1 MSIKTSK
8 TQIRSTPFRRT
19 SRGAE
24 APAKDHGLP
33 NLDHDAEFAFM
44 RLQIFALAQVT
55 AAMETDDVSR
65 SELARRLGCSRAN
78 ISRLLNEKANFKM
91 EMLAKLATAL
101 DRDIEIRFI
110 CKDEEVVVKKAR
122 PRSPKPKTTR
132 SARVRTT
139 NR

>member
-1 MSIKTSK
+1 MSVKTPRA
-8 TQIRSTPFRRT
+8 QVRSTPLRRT
-19 SRGAE
+19 SKRAD
-24 APAKDHGLP
+24 APAQGHGLP
-33 NLDHDAEFAFM
+33 NLDHDPEFAFM
-44 RLQIFALAQVT
+44 RLQFLALAQVA
-55 AAMETDDVSR
+55 AAMEADDVSR

-110 CKDEEVVVKKAR
+110 RKNEEVVVKKSR
-122 PRSPKPKTTR
+122 PRSPKPKSTR
-132 SARVRTT
+132 PTRVRTT